1 MLMPS
6 AELQREIPF
15 IGPAASRRTVRQMLP
30 PLIEYSYELVEQA
43 VAERVRGDREEE
55 EYRRLRQG
63 AEAAE
68 DPAERTAARRNVDRA
83 WFTRLGLDQPI
94 ALALAEVALSRSR
107 VPRVVLAPAWT
118 EKDEGAALL
127 LVPPQEAS
135 FEKPERSILMLLRP
149 ERFHPGANL
158 LVFLETE
165 LRRVATMI
173 PKESAVSEPVVDG
186 PKKRSLNPAVVG
198 RFLARWR

>member
-6 AELQREIPF
+6 VELQREIPF

-30 PLIEYSYELVEQA
+30 PLIEYANELVEQA
-43 VAERVRGDREEE
+43 VTERVRGDREEE
-55 EYRRLRQG
+55 EYRRVRQG
-63 AEAAE
+63 VEAIE
-68 DPAERTAARRNVDRA
+68 DPAERAAGRRHVDRA

-94 ALALAEVALSRSR
+94 ALALAELALSRSR
-107 VPRVVLAPAWT
+107 VPRIVMAPAWT

-135 FEKPERSILMLLRP
+135 SERPEKSILVLLRP

-158 LVFLETE
+158 LTFLETQ

-173 PKESAVSEPVVDG
+173 PKEPAVSEPAIEG
-186 PKKRSLNPAVVG
+186 QRKRSLNPAVVG